1 MQTFIKPLTELAE
14 FTEIRDRM
22 RKGRG
27 IYALTGCIDAQKSH
41 MVHGLSDGVLCM
53 CNRERV
59 PFRKL
64 F

>member
-41 MVHGLSDGVLCM
+41 MVHGLSAGNLCPD
-53 CNRERV
+53 R
-59 PFRKL
+59 L
-64 F
+64 Y